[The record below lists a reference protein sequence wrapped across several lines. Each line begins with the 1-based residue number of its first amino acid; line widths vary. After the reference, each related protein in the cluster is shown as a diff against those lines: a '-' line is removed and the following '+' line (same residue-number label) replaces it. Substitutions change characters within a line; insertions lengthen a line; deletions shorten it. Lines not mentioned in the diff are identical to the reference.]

1 MSEKFTTQNK
11 AGLWNNDNKQEP
23 WQDDYKSK
31 IYISEPGWHW
41 IGAVE
46 KGGEGKPA
54 MQVEVRKMT
63 QEMTQKYCHD
73 IKVLTKRSKPKRSM
87 ARVTLVLVVVVVTQR
102 LITTYRSNDT
112 II

>member
-23 WQDDYKSK
+23 WQDDYRSK

-63 QEMTQKYCHD
+63 QEMVQKYCHD
-73 IKVLTKRSKPKRSM
+73 IKVLTKEQAKEKYGKGDSGASRSRGDSE
-87 ARVTLVLVVVVVTQR
+87 
-102 LITTYRSNDT
+102 IDND
-112 II
+112 IPF

>member
-23 WQDDYKSK
+23 WQDDYRSK

-73 IKVLTKRSKPKRSM
+73 IKVLTKEQAKEKYGKGDSGASRSRGDSE
-87 ARVTLVLVVVVVTQR
+87 
-102 LITTYRSNDT
+102 IDND
-112 II
+112 IPF

>member
-11 AGLWNNDNKQEP
+11 AGLWGNDNKQEP
-23 WQDDYKSK
+23 WQDDYRSK

-63 QEMTQKYCHD
+63 QEMVQKYCHD
-73 IKVLTKRSKPKRSM
+73 IKVLTKEQAKEKYGKGDSGASRSRGDSE
-87 ARVTLVLVVVVVTQR
+87 
-102 LITTYRSNDT
+102 IDND
-112 II
+112 IPF